1 MNKKKTQ
8 KSVEKPLPMKRLR
21 IGKIAT
27 AQEVAKF
34 QARLIKKSMKG
45 DGGVVN
51 DCYKICTMASML
63 ARTLETSDL
72 ERRIESLEEQ
82 SHKGKPS

>member
-1 MNKKKTQ
+1 MTKKKIQ
-8 KSVEKPLPMKRLR
+8 KRDKKTLPMKRLR
-21 IGKIAT
+21 IGKLAT

-45 DGGVVN
+45 DGGIVN

-63 ARTLETSDL
+63 SKTLETSSL
-72 ERRIESLEEQ
+72 EKRIESLE
-82 SHKGKPS
+82 SRSISK